1 MDFALLSTL
10 AVIHCL
16 ALVSPGPD
24 FAIIVKTS
32 TQQTRQTALMCA
44 FGISIAILVHSL
56 LSLLGISLMIQ
67 QSEMAYLAVQII
79 GISYLAYMGFG
90 ALSSVLKSFK
100 THSNPSSANNNAVG
114 EDVADANLEPNI
126 TKNVKSNIE
135 KASTEKANTET
146 ANTKKSKVSTENFN
160 VLTPAKGFRLGLY
173 TNMLNPKAL
182 IFFITIFTV
191 LVTPQ
196 VTTETKVAAASL
208 LFILSLFWFSFLAI
222 VLTKPVIQQ
231 KMAKG
236 SRLIDAITGVIFM
249 GVAITILVSL
259 INDYLA

>member
-90 ALSSVLKSFK
+90 ALNSVLKSFK

-114 EDVADANLEPNI
+114 EDVAEANLEPNI

-135 KASTEKANTET
+135 KANTKT
-146 ANTKKSKVSTENFN
+146 ANTKKSKVSTESFN

-259 INDYLA
+259 LNDYLA

>member
-114 EDVADANLEPNI
+114 EDVADANLEPDIAN
-126 TKNVKSNIE
+126 NVKSNIE
-135 KASTEKANTET
+135 TANTET
-146 ANTKKSKVSTENFN
+146 ANTKNSKDSTENLN

-222 VLTKPVIQQ
+222 VLTKPVIQH

-259 INDYLA
+259 LNDYLA

>member
-67 QSEMAYLAVQII
+67 QSEMAYLSVQII
-79 GISYLAYMGFG
+79 GISYLAYMGFS

-100 THSNPSSANNNAVG
+100 THSNPSSTNNNAVG

-126 TKNVKSNIE
+126 TNNVKSNI
-135 KASTEKANTET
+135 KKANTET
-146 ANTKKSKVSTENFN
+146 ANTKNSKVLTENLN

-208 LFILSLFWFSFLAI
+208 LFILSLFWFSFLAL

-259 INDYLA
+259 LNDYLA

>member
-100 THSNPSSANNNAVG
+100 THSNPSLVSNNAVR
-114 EDVADANLEPNI
+114 EDIADANLEPDIAN
-126 TKNVKSNIE
+126 NVKSNIE
-135 KASTEKANTET
+135 KASTET
-146 ANTKKSKVSTENFN
+146 ANTKNSKVSTENFN

-208 LFILSLFWFSFLAI
+208 LFILSLFWFSFLAL

-259 INDYLA
+259 LNDYLA

>member
-90 ALSSVLKSFK
+90 ALNSVLKSFK

-114 EDVADANLEPNI
+114 EDVAEANLEPNI

-135 KASTEKANTET
+135 KA
-146 ANTKKSKVSTENFN
+146 NTKKSKVSTESFN

-259 INDYLA
+259 LNDYLA